1 MILSVSMMSMVE
13 IDSCMSN
20 YSFGLTIDKFEKNY
34 DLYNFFELYYV
45 FMMANEITLH
55 D

>member
-13 IDSCMSN
+13 LNSCTLN
-20 YSFGLTIDKFEKNY
+20 HRFGLTIDKFEKNY
-34 DLYNFFELYYV
+34 DLYDFFELYYGS
-45 FMMANEITLH
+45 MIANEITLH